1 MHTCFIN
8 YRTGD
13 GEHVATNVR
22 RTLADRFGDD
32 EVFLANRS
40 IEAGEDFEQGLLRAL
55 ARCEVL
61 FAVIGNDW
69 LDRPGPGGRALDD
82 PSDWVRREIAS
93 VLKTG
98 VVVPVLFDRAPRLK
112 REQLPEDLQA
122 LAQCQYRRYD
132 HRNSDAD
139 LEQIVEAALV
149 AVPRLEGLLTEPDE
163 GDTGAGVANSMH
175 DVSGVGIQAGSY
187 TNHGVSG
194 VQSGGGAII
203 TGTQGPVTTGTQ
215 YNNSQVHNGSGT
227 QNNRITGRGGV

>member
-1 MHTCFIN
+1 MGSEMCI
-8 YRTGD
+8 R
-13 GEHVATNVR
+13 
-22 RTLADRFGDD
+22 DRFGDD
-32 EVFLANRS
+32 EVFLASRS
-40 IEAGEDFEQGLLRAL
+40 IEVGRDFEQGLQQAL

-61 FAVIGNDW
+61 FAVVGNDW
-69 LDRPGPGGRALDD
+69 LDRSGPSGRALDD
-82 PSDWVRREIAS
+82 PNDWVRREIAS
-93 VLKTG
+93 VLQTG
-98 VVVPVLFDRAPRLK
+98 VVVPVLIDRAPRLK
-112 REQLPEDLQA
+112 REQLPEELQA
-122 LAQCQYRRYD
+122 MARCQYRRYD
-132 HRNSDAD
+132 HRNADAD

-149 AVPRLEGLLTEPDE
+149 AAPRLEELLVEPDE
-163 GDTGAGVANSMH
+163 GDTGAGVANGMH